1 MFSAEQLLKPINA
14 TSPCGTDLSFSN
26 DFDDIRKARIS
37 DDPSLPQGDW
47 VIESKEAD
55 WRFVGQK
62 CAALLQDHSKDLCL
76 AIWLT
81 EAAAK
86 TDHLRGLGEG
96 FKLLTGL
103 LEQFWDSGLY
113 PLAEDGNNE
122 QRIGNLSW
130 ILEHTPRL
138 VREMALTEGS
148 DTAYSTL
155 DFEKARKQDVDLK
168 CNSNDSTRVVGG
180 VMLADMETARKK
192 NSTLFCTAFTTDAKT
207 CIDALLQLE
216 KAADARL
223 GKDRPSFAK
232 AKDALDTMLHLMPTE
247 TVIPASTTIPNAT
260 SPSPHS
266 QIPAQEAVPQVHT
279 VGPSGIHTRAQA
291 LEQLRLVAQF
301 FRRTEPHSPVS
312 YFADKAANA
321 GEQNLHI
328 WLRSVVKHEETM
340 AHIEELLGIVP
351 NKD

>member
-1 MFSAEQLLKPINA
+1 MFSAEQLLTPIST
-14 TSPCGTDLSFSN
+14 TSPCGTDLSFSD
-26 DFDDIRKARIS
+26 DFDIINQARLF
-37 DDPSLPQGDW
+37 DDPSLAQGEW
-47 VIESKEAD
+47 VTEIKEAD
-55 WRFVGQK
+55 WRLVGQK
-62 CAALLQDHSKDLCL
+62 CATLLRDQSKDLRL

-86 TDHLRGLGEG
+86 TDHLRGLSEG
-96 FKLLTGL
+96 FQLLAGL
-103 LEQFWDSGLY
+103 LDQFWDSGLY
-113 PLAEDGNNE
+113 PLAEDGDND
-122 QRIGNLSW
+122 QRIGNLRW
-130 ILEHTPRL
+130 ILGNTPKL

-155 DFEKARKQDVDLK
+155 DFERARKQDAVLK
-168 CNSNDSTRVVGG
+168 RNSNDGTRVSGS

-192 NSTLFCTAFTTDAKT
+192 NSPRFCAAFTVDAKA

-223 GKDRPSFAK
+223 GEDSPSFAK
-232 AKDALDTMLHLMPTE
+232 AKDALETMLHVMPTPA
-247 TVIPASTTIPNAT
+247 IPAAATTPNAT
-260 SPSPHS
+260 SLAPHGGTSP
-266 QIPAQEAVPQVHT
+266 QETVPQVHA

-312 YFADKAANA
+312 YFADKAADA
-321 GEQNLHI
+321 GEQSLHI
-328 WLRSVVKHEETM
+328 WLRSVVKDTGTM